1 MNETGH
7 ISIHTENILPIIKKW
22 LYAEKEVFLRELV
35 ANAADALTKLRKF
48 SLVGEAT
55 GDIPEAKITIAL
67 DKEAKTLTITDSGL
81 GMTADEI
88 RKYIN
93 QVAFSGIKD
102 FVEKYK
108 GQDDDHQIIGH
119 FGLGFYS
126 SFMIAHKVEIDTL
139 SFRPGSEA
147 AHWSCDGSTEFSLT
161 SSDRKEIGTS
171 IILHVSEDSA
181 EMLEEGIVQ
190 AILSKYCAFIK
201 FPIEMGG
208 KVVNEPHPIWTKT
221 PSQLSDKD
229 YIDFFHKLFPASPD
243 PLFWIHLNVDH
254 PFKLSGVLYFPKLK
268 HELDAS
274 QGEVK
279 LYCNQVY
286 VADNAKELIPEF
298 LTLLKGA
305 VDCPDLPLNVS
316 RSALQ
321 KDPQAQLISQHIVKK
336 VADKLTGMA
345 KTEEETY
352 RKFWDDIA
360 PFVKF
365 GMMRDHKFAERMTE
379 YILFKSSEGGFT
391 TLPAYQERMKGKV
404 DDKIIYCSDEAA
416 QASYLGMFKA
426 QALEAVIA
434 DTMIDQH
441 FLPFLEME
449 SGRKYKFQRIDSDIS
464 AHLVDD
470 SASSTIVDPKDRKNT
485 VEKIQDLFKK
495 HLTRTKVKVRIEALN
510 STVPAVLLFDENMR
524 RFKEMSRM
532 NPYAS
537 AMEPTDDDH
546 TLVVNQNSPAVKG
559 LLGIAAGGSAR
570 EAEVQ
575 MMVDQIYDLAFLQ
588 QGKFTP
594 EAMQRF
600 IDRSATLMGRMGGE
614 GGGASSII
622 LGV

>member
-1 MNETGH
+1 MTETGH

-35 ANAADALTKLRKF
+35 ANATDALTKLRKL
-48 SLVGEAT
+48 SLVGDAP
-55 GDIPEAKITIAL
+55 GDIPEAKITVEI
-67 DKEAKTLTITDSGL
+67 DKKAGTVTVTDTGL

-102 FVEKYK
+102 FVEKY
-108 GQDDDHQIIGH
+108 QDKDDANQIIGH

-126 SFMIAHKVEIDTL
+126 SFMVAGKVEIDTL
-139 SFRPGSEA
+139 SYKEGSEA
-147 AHWSCDGSTEFSLT
+147 AHWSCDGSTQFELSV
-161 SSDRKEIGTS
+161 SKRKAIGTS
-171 IILHVSEDSA
+171 IVLHIADDCK
-181 EMLEEGIVQ
+181 EMLEESTIRSIVD
-190 AILSKYCAFIK
+190 KYCSFIK

-208 KVVNEPHPIWTKT
+208 KVVNDPQPIWTKSA
-221 PSQLSDKD
+221 SQVSDKD
-229 YIDFFHKLFPASPD
+229 YVDFFHKLFPMSPD

-254 PFKLSGVLYFPKLK
+254 PFKLSGILYFPKLK

-321 KDPQAQLISQHIVKK
+321 KDPQAQLISQHIIKK

-352 RKFWDDIA
+352 KKFWADIA
-360 PFVKF
+360 PFIKF
-365 GMMRDHKFAERMTE
+365 GMMREHKFAERMMDH
-379 YILFKSSEGGFT
+379 IIFKTSEGGFT
-391 TLPAYQERMKGKV
+391 NLPAYLERMKGKL
-404 DDKIIYCSDEAA
+404 DDKIVYASDESAHG
-416 QASYLGMFKA
+416 SYLRMFKEHG
-426 QALEAVIA
+426 LEAIVA

-449 SGRKYKFQRIDSDIS
+449 SQRKFKFQRIDADIS
-464 AHLVDD
+464 KHLVDD
-470 SASSTIVDPKDRKNT
+470 KATSTIIDPKDNKNN

-495 HLTRTKVKVRIEALN
+495 HLSRTKVKVRIESLKSN
-510 STVPAVLLFDENMR
+510 VPAVLLFDENMR
-524 RFKEMSRM
+524 RIKEMSRM

-537 AMEPTDDDH
+537 EADAGLDEH

-559 LLGIAAGGSAR
+559 LLQLGKAIGKDE
-570 EAEVQ
+570 EAK
-575 MMVDQIYDLAFLQ
+575 MLVDHIYDLAYMQ
-588 QGKFTP
+588 QGRFSP
-594 EAMQRF
+594 EELQRF
-600 IDRSATLMGRMGGE
+600 IDRSSTLLGKVGGE
-614 GGGASSII
+614 SGSVI
-622 LGV
+622 LV

>member
-1 MNETGH
+1 MTETGH

-35 ANAADALTKLRKF
+35 ANATDALTKLRKL
-48 SLVGEAT
+48 SLVGEASQ
-55 GDIPEAKITIAL
+55 DIPEAKINVVI
-67 DKEAKTLTITDSGL
+67 DKDAKTLTVTDTGL

-102 FVEKYK
+102 FVEKY
-108 GQDDDHQIIGH
+108 QDKDDAHQIIGH

-126 SFMIAHKVEIDTL
+126 SFMVASKVEIDTL
-139 SFRPGSEA
+139 SYKTGAEA
-147 AHWSCDGSTEFSLT
+147 AHWSCDGSTQFELSP
-161 SSDRKEIGTS
+161 SKRREIGTS
-171 IILHVSEDSA
+171 ITLHISDDST
-181 EMLEEGIVQ
+181 EMLDEGTIRS
-190 AILSKYCAFIK
+190 ILNKYCAFTK
-201 FPIEMGG
+201 FPIELSG
-208 KVVNEPHPIWTKT
+208 KVVNDPQPIWSKS
-221 PSQLSDKD
+221 PSQLTEKD
-229 YIDFFHKLFPASPD
+229 YIDFFHKLFPMSPD

-254 PFKLSGVLYFPKLK
+254 PFKLSGILYFPKLK

-345 KTEEETY
+345 KNEDEAFK
-352 RKFWDDIA
+352 KFWPDIA
-360 PFVKF
+360 PFVKY
-365 GMMRDHKFAERMTE
+365 GMMREHKFAERMLDHV
-379 YILFKSSEGGFT
+379 IFKTTEGGFT
-391 TLPAYQERMKGKV
+391 NLPAYLERTKGKL
-404 DDKIIYCSDEAA
+404 DDKIVYASDEAA
-416 QASYLGMFKA
+416 HASYLKMFKDHG
-426 QALEAVIA
+426 LEAVIA

-449 SGRKYKFQRIDSDIS
+449 SQRKFKFQRIDADI
-464 AHLVDD
+464 AKHLVDD
-470 SASSTIVDPKDRKNT
+470 KAASNIVDPKDNKNV

-495 HLTRTKVKVRIEALN
+495 HLSRTKVKVRIESLKSN
-510 STVPAVLLFDENMR
+510 VPAVLLFDEGLR
-524 RFKEMSRM
+524 RIKEMSRM

-537 AMEPTDDDH
+537 EQDAQLDEH
-546 TLVVNQNSPAVKG
+546 TLVVNQNSSAVKG
-559 LLGIAAGGSAR
+559 LLQLANSPLRDA
-570 EAEVQ
+570 EAQ
-575 MMVDQIYDLAFLQ
+575 MMVDQIYDLAYLQ
-588 QGKFTP
+588 QGRFSP
-594 EAMQRF
+594 EEMQRF
-600 IDRSATLMGRMGGE
+600 IDRSSTLLSRVGDAPGT
-614 GGGASSII
+614 ASGII
-622 LGV
+622 L